1 MGNCLGIQFIKLKQ
15 GARTGLKLLWKDKEN
30 VAVEIDDSAEE
41 HTVDVSDDSSNEDWV
56 VVSKSNEGYRPLKN
70 SQESKKKK
78 KKKKKKGHRITKDV
92 VEECFAPLTDE
103 EEALVSGALSYSYR
117 REVLVS
123 HPNCNIDITGEN
135 LMCLSPGGWLN
146 DDVINLYLV
155 LLKEREERESHKF
168 LKCHFFNTFFYKKLI
183 SGGGYNFQ
191 SVRKWT
197 TQKKLGYSL
206 LDCDKIFVPIHQ
218 GAHWCLAII
227 NKKDKKFEYLDSLK
241 GFDMQVLPVLAK
253 YYVDEVKDKNKEDVD
268 ITSWKAEF
276 VTEHPEQENGFD
288 CGVFMIKYVD
298 FYSRDVGLCFDQ
310 RDMPYFR
317 RRTAKEILKLRAE

>member
-56 VVSKSNEGYRPLKN
+56 VVSKSNEGYRHLKN

-78 KKKKKKGHRITKDV
+78 KGYRITKDV

-103 EEALVSGALSYSYR
+103 EEALVSRALSYSYR

-123 HPNCNIDITGEN
+123 HSNCNIDITGEN
-135 LMCLSPGGWLN
+135 LQCLSPGGWLN

-206 LDCDKIFVPIHQ
+206 LDCEKIFVPIHQ

-241 GFDMQVLPVLAK
+241 GFDMQVLHVLAK

-276 VTEHPEQENGFD
+276 VTKHPEQENGFD